1 MNIGERIGDYEIV
14 QVLGAGGMGQVYKVR
29 NVLSDRIEAM
39 KVLLPNL
46 EGDPG
51 LADRFLNE
59 IKVQAT
65 LDHPNIAKLHTA
77 MKINNQLVMVM
88 EFVDGTSLSQILQ
101 RGPLPPSA
109 AAAYSVQVLDALAY
123 AHARG
128 VIHRDIKPAN
138 LMLAAD
144 GHIKL
149 MDFGIARVQADKRL
163 TQTGS
168 TVGSLFYM
176 SPEQI
181 KGSDPDGRSDLYSLG
196 ITMYEMV
203 TGRRPFGG
211 DSDFQIMSA
220 HLQQAPMAPIEVIP
234 GIPSRLSDIIL
245 MAIEKD
251 PAARFQTA
259 EAFRAALG
267 HAFPEAVTPTKTL
280 TPVPVPIPVPMPT
293 ASPAAVPTATTMP
306 PPLPQNLPPTAPM
319 SAAPPAAAPWVVPEP
334 APRSRRGLYMA
345 LGSVVT
351 LAVLVAAV
359 VEGPKL
365 MRGGKSDAQGVTAG
379 QTAATPVATVPA
391 AVPDAAPVASAAGG
405 TPVPAPTASPAQ
417 AVAPAAVAAPATA
430 SAPVARPVPAQV
442 AVRAPVVRACAGAA
456 VPAESAS
463 GDFCAKLGSAATGGA
478 GGAGAAGSAGASGSA
493 PPPASQPVTAATAS
507 PELKELRD
515 KINRMAIRAAAAQ
528 AGVRSIE
535 QGVEQQGLGLRGDI
549 KAASIRLDYVLMEAR
564 ASLQSG
570 DVEGA
575 RNNLKYAE
583 GTVEKL
589 EKFLGQ

>member
-14 QVLGAGGMGQVYKVR
+14 QILGAGGMGQVYKVR

-51 LADRFLNE
+51 LAERFLNE

-77 MKINNQLVMVM
+77 MRTGNQLVMVM
-88 EFVDGTSLSQILQ
+88 EFVDGTSLSQVLQ
-101 RGPLPPSA
+101 RGPLPPST
-109 AAAYSVQVLDALAY
+109 AAAYAAEVLDALGY
-123 AHARG
+123 AHAHG

-138 LMLAAD
+138 IMLTS
-144 GHIKL
+144 GGQIKL
-149 MDFGIARVQADKRL
+149 MDFGIARVQANRHL

-203 TGRRPFGG
+203 TGRRPFLG

-220 HLQQAPMAPIEVIP
+220 HLEQAPMAPIEVIP
-234 GIPSRLSDIIL
+234 GIPTALSDIIL
-245 MAIEKD
+245 MAIEKE
-251 PAARFQTA
+251 PAARFQSA

-267 HAFPEAVTPTKTL
+267 SAFPAAVTPTRTMA
-280 TPVPVPIPVPMPT
+280 PI
-293 ASPAAVPTATTMP
+293 AAVPLPIITP
-306 PPLPQNLPPTAPM
+306 PPLPQE
-319 SAAPPAAAPWVVPEP
+319 APPPVAAAPWVIPP
-334 APRSRRGLYMA
+334 AAARSRRGLYMA
-345 LGSVVT
+345 LGSVLT

-359 VEGPKL
+359 IEGPKL
-365 MRGGKSDAQGVTAG
+365 MHGGAADAQQGVPASAANPSVAAPAAAP
-379 QTAATPVATVPA
+379 AATPATPQETAPAPQAAAGTTPAPTTASAPAPVAAPAQLPRPIQQPVPA
-391 AVPDAAPVASAAGG
+391 QYAFRPAQRPGQPPAEPARISQAAPVA
-405 TPVPAPTASPAQ
+405 PL
-417 AVAPAAVAAPATA
+417 APAAQPAPAAAP
-430 SAPVARPVPAQV
+430 P
-442 AVRAPVVRACAGAA
+442 
-456 VPAESAS
+456 
-463 GDFCAKLGSAATGGA
+463 
-478 GGAGAAGSAGASGSA
+478 
-493 PPPASQPVTAATAS
+493 PVTAATAS

-515 KINRMAIRAAAAQ
+515 RINRVAVRAAAAQ

-535 QGVEQQGLGLRGDI
+535 QGVQQQGFGLRGDI
-549 KAASIRLDYVLMEAR
+549 KAASIRLDYVLQEAR
-564 ASLQSG
+564 ASLQNG

-575 RNNLKYAE
+575 RNNLQYAE
-583 GTVEKL
+583 GTLQKI

>member
-14 QVLGAGGMGQVYKVR
+14 QILGAGGMGQVYKVR

-77 MKINNQLVMVM
+77 MRTGNQLVMVM
-88 EFVDGTSLSQILQ
+88 EFVDGTSLSQVLQ
-101 RGPLPPSA
+101 SGPLPPST
-109 AAAYSVQVLDALAY
+109 AAAYAAEVLDALGY
-123 AHARG
+123 AHAHG

-138 LMLAAD
+138 IMLTAA

-149 MDFGIARVQADKRL
+149 MDFGIARVQADRRL

-168 TVGSLFYM
+168 TIGSLSYL

-181 KGSDPDGRSDLYSLG
+181 KGSEPDGRSDLYSLG

-203 TGRRPFGG
+203 TGRRPFLG

-234 GIPSRLSDIIL
+234 GIPTALSEIIL
-245 MAIEKD
+245 MAIEKE
-251 PAARFQTA
+251 PAARFQSA
-259 EAFRAALG
+259 EAFRAALAS
-267 HAFPEAVTPTKTL
+267 AFPAAVTPTRTMA
-280 TPVPVPIPVPMPT
+280 PV
-293 ASPAAVPTATTMP
+293 AAVPLPVMTP
-306 PPLPQNLPPTAPM
+306 PPLPHAEPPPV
-319 SAAPPAAAPWVVPEP
+319 AAAPWVNPP
-334 APRSRRGLYMA
+334 AQARSSRRGLYMA
-345 LGSVVT
+345 LGSVLT
-351 LAVLVAAV
+351 LAVLVAAI

-365 MRGGKSDAQGVTAG
+365 MRGGAADAQGVSSS
-379 QTAATPVATVPA
+379 AATSSVPTPA
-391 AVPDAAPVASAAGG
+391 AVPETVPAPRAAESTPAPVSTPATAPESAAVSAPAPISPLSRPIQQPVPAQYAFRPAQATRAAQAAPIAQPAPAVQ
-405 TPVPAPTASPAQ
+405 PAPTA
-417 AVAPAAVAAPATA
+417 
-430 SAPVARPVPAQV
+430 
-442 AVRAPVVRACAGAA
+442 
-456 VPAESAS
+456 
-463 GDFCAKLGSAATGGA
+463 
-478 GGAGAAGSAGASGSA
+478 
-493 PPPASQPVTAATAS
+493 PPPPVTAATAS

-515 KINRMAIRAAAAQ
+515 RINRVSVRAAAAQ

-535 QGVEQQGLGLRGDI
+535 DGVQAQGLGLRGDI
-549 KAASIRLDYVLMEAR
+549 KAASIRLDYVLQEAR
-564 ASLQSG
+564 ASLQNG

-575 RNNLKYAE
+575 RNNLQYAE
-583 GTVEKL
+583 GTLQKI

>member
-77 MKINNQLVMVM
+77 MRAGNQLVMVM
-88 EFVDGTSLSQILQ
+88 EFVDGTPLSQILQ
-101 RGPLPPSA
+101 RGPLPPSS
-109 AAAYSVQVLDALAY
+109 AAAYSAQVLDALAY

-203 TGRRPFGG
+203 TGRRPFLG

-234 GIPSRLSDIIL
+234 GIPSGLSDIIL

-259 EAFRAALG
+259 EAFRGALA
-267 HAFPEAVTPTKTL
+267 HAFPAAVSPTRTM
-280 TPVPVPIPVPMPT
+280 TPVAVPIPV
-293 ASPAAVPTATTMP
+293 AVPAATVMP
-306 PPLPQNLPPTAPM
+306 PPLPLPPTAPM
-319 SAAPPAAAPWVVPEP
+319 TAASTPAAPAASPWVVPAE

-351 LAVLVAAV
+351 LAVLVGAV
-359 VEGPKL
+359 IEGPKL
-365 MRGGKSDAQGVTAG
+365 MRGGKSDAQGVTAAPAVAASPVAAPQG
-379 QTAATPVATVPA
+379 APEVTPAPAATPEPVADGSPLATPVAAAAPAITPAPAPEQPFRPIQRA
-391 AVPDAAPVASAAGG
+391 AVPVQNAAPPQQV
-405 TPVPAPTASPAQ
+405 AQ
-417 AVAPAAVAAPATA
+417 AIPVQPIPQAAPAAPA
-430 SAPVARPVPAQV
+430 
-442 AVRAPVVRACAGAA
+442 
-456 VPAESAS
+456 
-463 GDFCAKLGSAATGGA
+463 
-478 GGAGAAGSAGASGSA
+478 
-493 PPPASQPVTAATAS
+493 QPVTAATAS
-507 PELKELRD
+507 RELKELRD
-515 KINRMAIRAAAAQ
+515 KINRISVRGAAAQ

-535 QGVEQQGLGLRGDI
+535 QGLDRQGLGLRGDI
-549 KAASIRLDYVLMEAR
+549 KAATIRLDYVLQEAR
-564 ASLQSG
+564 AALQNG

-583 GTVEKL
+583 GTRLEKI

>member
-88 EFVDGTSLSQILQ
+88 EFVDGTSLSTILL

-109 AAAYSVQVLDALAY
+109 AAGYAAQVLDALAY

-234 GIPSRLSDIIL
+234 GIPSGLSDIIL

-267 HAFPEAVTPTKTL
+267 HAFPEAVSATKTL
-280 TPVPVPIPVPMPT
+280 TPMPVPVAMPT
-293 ASPAAVPTATTMP
+293 PTMMP

-319 SAAPPAAAPWVVPEP
+319 TAANAAAPPAASPWVVQEA

-345 LGSVVT
+345 LGSIVT
-351 LAVLVAAV
+351 LGVLIGAVI
-359 VEGPKL
+359 EGPKL
-365 MRGGKSDAQGVTAG
+365 MRGGKSDAQGVAAG
-379 QTAATPVATVPA
+379 QAAGTAPAVAVVPEPTPAAPLASATPEAGAVPANSATPAPTPAPEQSSQPRREIPRDYPIVQNNGPLYQAPPPRQVAQAVPVQQAAPVQQATPVQQA
-391 AVPDAAPVASAAGG
+391 APVQQAQVAQAAPVAA
-405 TPVPAPTASPAQ
+405 
-417 AVAPAAVAAPATA
+417 
-430 SAPVARPVPAQV
+430 
-442 AVRAPVVRACAGAA
+442 
-456 VPAESAS
+456 
-463 GDFCAKLGSAATGGA
+463 
-478 GGAGAAGSAGASGSA
+478 
-493 PPPASQPVTAATAS
+493 QPVTAATAS

-515 KINRMAIRAAAAQ
+515 KINRVSVRGAAAQ

-535 QGVEQQGLGLRGDI
+535 QGLERQGLGLRGDI

-583 GTVEKL
+583 GTVEKI

>member
-65 LDHPNIAKLHTA
+65 LEHPNIAKLHTA
-77 MKINNQLVMVM
+77 MKVNNQLVMVM
-88 EFVDGTSLSQILQ
+88 EFVDGTPLSQILL

-109 AAAYSVQVLDALAY
+109 AAGYSAQVLDALAY

-138 LMLAAD
+138 IMLAAD
-144 GHIKL
+144 GHVKL

-220 HLQQAPMAPIEVIP
+220 HLGQAPMAPIEVIP
-234 GIPSRLSDIIL
+234 GIPSGLSDIIL

-251 PAARFQTA
+251 PAGRFQTA

-267 HAFPEAVTPTKTL
+267 HAFPEAVTVTKTL
-280 TPVPVPIPVPMPT
+280 TPVPVPVSLPSSTAAQAGIPT
-293 ASPAAVPTATTMP
+293 ASSSSIGMP

-319 SAAPPAAAPWVVPEP
+319 TAVNAPVAAAPWVVPEA

-345 LGSVVT
+345 LGSIVT

-359 VEGPKL
+359 LEGPKL

-379 QTAATPVATVPA
+379 QQAFATTPAAAAPA
-391 AVPDAAPVASAAGG
+391 AVPDAAPVVPATPEAVA
-405 TPVPAPTASPAQ
+405 TPVPAAAPEQPFRPIPRAASPVQNSAPPQQVAQ
-417 AVAPAAVAAPATA
+417 AVPVQQAPQAQQAAP
-430 SAPVARPVPAQV
+430 PA
-442 AVRAPVVRACAGAA
+442 
-456 VPAESAS
+456 
-463 GDFCAKLGSAATGGA
+463 
-478 GGAGAAGSAGASGSA
+478 
-493 PPPASQPVTAATAS
+493 QPVTAATAS

-515 KINRMAIRAAAAQ
+515 KINRVSVRAAAAQ

-535 QGVEQQGLGLRGDI
+535 QGVERQGLGLRGDI
-549 KAASIRLDYVLMEAR
+549 KAASIRLDYLLMEAR
-564 ASLQSG
+564 ASLQNG

-575 RNNLKYAE
+575 RNNLQYAE

>member
-88 EFVDGTSLSQILQ
+88 EFVDGTSLSTVLL
-101 RGPLPPSA
+101 RGPLPPSVA
-109 AAAYSVQVLDALAY
+109 AGYAAQVLDALAY

-181 KGSDPDGRSDLYSLG
+181 KGSGSGTGRSDLYSLG

-220 HLQQAPMAPIEVIP
+220 HLGQAPMAPIEVIP
-234 GIPSRLSDIIL
+234 GIPSGLSAIL
-245 MAIEKD
+245 
-251 PAARFQTA
+251 F
-259 EAFRAALG
+259 
-267 HAFPEAVTPTKTL
+267 
-280 TPVPVPIPVPMPT
+280 
-293 ASPAAVPTATTMP
+293 
-306 PPLPQNLPPTAPM
+306 
-319 SAAPPAAAPWVVPEP
+319 
-334 APRSRRGLYMA
+334 
-345 LGSVVT
+345 
-351 LAVLVAAV
+351 
-359 VEGPKL
+359 
-365 MRGGKSDAQGVTAG
+365 
-379 QTAATPVATVPA
+379 
-391 AVPDAAPVASAAGG
+391 
-405 TPVPAPTASPAQ
+405 
-417 AVAPAAVAAPATA
+417 
-430 SAPVARPVPAQV
+430 
-442 AVRAPVVRACAGAA
+442 
-456 VPAESAS
+456 
-463 GDFCAKLGSAATGGA
+463 
-478 GGAGAAGSAGASGSA
+478 
-493 PPPASQPVTAATAS
+493 
-507 PELKELRD
+507 
-515 KINRMAIRAAAAQ
+515 
-528 AGVRSIE
+528 
-535 QGVEQQGLGLRGDI
+535 
-549 KAASIRLDYVLMEAR
+549 
-564 ASLQSG
+564 
-570 DVEGA
+570 
-575 RNNLKYAE
+575 
-583 GTVEKL
+583 
-589 EKFLGQ
+589 

>member
-1 MNIGERIGDYEIV
+1 
-14 QVLGAGGMGQVYKVR
+14 
-29 NVLSDRIEAM
+29 M

-77 MKINNQLVMVM
+77 MKVNNQLVMVM
-88 EFVDGTSLSQILQ
+88 EFVDGTSLATILL

-196 ITMYEMV
+196 ITMYERV

-220 HLQQAPMAPIEVIP
+220 HLGEAPMAPIEVIP
-234 GIPSRLSDIIL
+234 GIPSGLSDIIL

-251 PAARFQTA
+251 PGARFQTA

-267 HAFPEAVTPTKTL
+267 HAFPEAVSATKTM
-280 TPVPVPIPVPMPT
+280 TPMAVPVAI
-293 ASPAAVPTATTMP
+293 PTATMMP
-306 PPLPQNLPPTAPM
+306 PPLPQNLPPTVPM
-319 SAAPPAAAPWVVPEP
+319 TAASATPAAAPWVVPES

-345 LGSVVT
+345 LGSIVT
-351 LAVLVAAV
+351 LAVLVGAV
-359 VEGPKL
+359 IEGPKL
-365 MRGGKSDAQGVTAG
+365 MRGGKSDAQGVAAS
-379 QTAATPVATVPA
+379 QQAVAATPVAAAPA
-391 AVPDAAPVASAAGG
+391 AVPDAGPVASASPE
-405 TPVPAPTASPAQ
+405 PVAN
-417 AVAPAAVAAPATA
+417 AAPVGA
-430 SAPVARPVPAQV
+430 SAPVATPAPVSA
-442 AVRAPVVRACAGAA
+442 RAPEQPFPPIPR
-456 VPAESAS
+456 PASSAQN
-463 GDFCAKLGSAATGGA
+463 
-478 GGAGAAGSAGASGSA
+478 SA
-493 PPPASQPVTAATAS
+493 PPQQVAQAVPFQQAQQAQAPTPAAQPVTAATAS

-515 KINRMAIRAAAAQ
+515 KINRVSVRGAAAQ

-535 QGVEQQGLGLRGDI
+535 QGLDRQGLGLRGDI

-575 RNNLKYAE
+575 RNNLQYAE

>member
-1 MNIGERIGDYEIV
+1 MNIGERIGDYEII
-14 QVLGAGGMGQVYKVR
+14 QILGAGGMGQVYKVR
-29 NVLSDRIEAM
+29 NILSHRIEAM

-77 MKINNQLVMVM
+77 MRAGNQLVMVM
-88 EFVDGTSLSQILQ
+88 EFVDGTSLSQVLQ
-101 RGPLPPSA
+101 SGPLPPST
-109 AAAYSVQVLDALAY
+109 AAAYAAEVLDALGY
-123 AHARG
+123 AHAHG

-138 LMLAAD
+138 IMLTS
-144 GHIKL
+144 GGQIKL
-149 MDFGIARVQADKRL
+149 MDFGIARVQADRHL

-181 KGSDPDGRSDLYSLG
+181 KGGDPDGRSDLYSLG

-203 TGRRPFGG
+203 TGRRPFLG

-234 GIPSRLSDIIL
+234 GIPTVLSDIIL
-245 MAIEKD
+245 MAIEKE
-251 PAARFQTA
+251 PAARFQSA
-259 EAFRAALG
+259 GAFRAALAS
-267 HAFPEAVTPTKTL
+267 AFPAAVTPTRTML
-280 TPVPVPIPVPMPT
+280 PVTAAPVAGTALPIIT
-293 ASPAAVPTATTMP
+293 P
-306 PPLPQNLPPTAPM
+306 PPLPRAEPPPA
-319 SAAPPAAAPWVVPEP
+319 AAAPWVIPP
-334 APRSRRGLYMA
+334 APARSRRGLYMA

-365 MRGGKSDAQGVTAG
+365 MHGGAADAQGVPAS
-379 QTAATPVATVPA
+379 AATSPVPTPVATQTATPDTAPA
-391 AVPDAAPVASAAGG
+391 PQVAAESTPAPVSTPAPAPVAAAVS
-405 TPVPAPTASPAQ
+405 TPVATPARPSVQ
-417 AVAPAAVAAPATA
+417 AIRPIQQ
-430 SAPVARPVPAQV
+430 PVPAQY
-442 AVRAPVVRACAGAA
+442 AFRPAQPPAQPARAAQAAPVTQAA
-456 VPAESAS
+456 PFGQPAPAVQVGQTFQS
-463 GDFCAKLGSAATGGA
+463 
-478 GGAGAAGSAGASGSA
+478 
-493 PPPASQPVTAATAS
+493 PPAPARTPVTAATAS

-515 KINRMAIRAAAAQ
+515 RINRVSVRAAAAQ

-535 QGVEQQGLGLRGDI
+535 QGIQQQGLGLRGDI
-549 KAASIRLDYVLMEAR
+549 KAASIRLDYLLQEAR
-564 ASLQSG
+564 GSLQNG

-575 RNNLKYAE
+575 RNNLQYAE
-583 GTVEKL
+583 GTL
-589 EKFLGQ
+589 QTIEKFLGQ

>member
-101 RGPLPPSA
+101 SGPLPPSA

-220 HLQQAPMAPIEVIP
+220 HLGQAPMAPIEVIP
-234 GIPSRLSDIIL
+234 GIPSALSEIIL

-267 HAFPEAVTPTKTL
+267 HAFPEALSPSKTL
-280 TPVPVPIPVPMPT
+280 TPLPMPM
-293 ASPAAVPTATTMP
+293 ASPAAVASGVPTATMMP
-306 PPLPQNLPPTAPM
+306 PPLPQNLPPTVPMTAVNVPGAPL
-319 SAAPPAAAPWVVPEP
+319 PTAAPWVVPEP

-345 LGSVVT
+345 LGSIVT
-351 LAVLVAAV
+351 LAVLVGAV
-359 VEGPKL
+359 IEGPKL
-365 MRGGKSDAQGVTAG
+365 MRGGKSDAQGGASG
-379 QTAATPVATVPA
+379 QQAVATTPPVEAAPAATPAAT
-391 AVPDAAPVASAAGG
+391 PDAAPVAAAS
-405 TPVPAPTASPAQ
+405 PDPAAAPTGANASVATS
-417 AVAPAAVAAPATA
+417 APAATAVAAPEQ
-430 SAPVARPVPAQV
+430 PFRPIP
-442 AVRAPVVRACAGAA
+442 RR
-456 VPAESAS
+456 ESFS
-463 GDFCAKLGSAATGGA
+463 PS
-478 GGAGAAGSAGASGSA
+478 SA
-493 PPPASQPVTAATAS
+493 PPQQVAQAVQVQQFQAAAQNPAQPAAAQPVTAATAS

-515 KINRMAIRAAAAQ
+515 KINRMAVRASAAQ

-535 QGVEQQGLGLRGDI
+535 QGLDRQGLGLRGDI

-575 RNNLKYAE
+575 RNNLQYAQ
-583 GTVEKL
+583 GTVEKI

>member
-29 NVLSDRIEAM
+29 NVLSDRVEAM

-77 MKINNQLVMVM
+77 MKVGNQLVMVM
-88 EFVDGTSLSQILQ
+88 EFVDGTSLSTILQ

-109 AAAYSVQVLDALAY
+109 AAGYAAQVLDALAY

-181 KGSDPDGRSDLYSLG
+181 KGNDPDGRSDLYSLG

-234 GIPSRLSDIIL
+234 GIPAGLSDIIL

-259 EAFRAALG
+259 EAFRGALG
-267 HAFPEAVTPTKTL
+267 HAFPAAVSPTRTM
-280 TPVPVPIPVPMPT
+280 TPVAIPV
-293 ASPAAVPTATTMP
+293 AVPAATVMP
-306 PPLPQNLPPTAPM
+306 PPLPLSPTAPLTAA
-319 SAAPPAAAPWVVPEP
+319 SATPAASPWVVPAE

-345 LGSVVT
+345 LGSVLT
-351 LAVLVAAV
+351 LAVLVGAV
-359 VEGPKL
+359 IEGPKL
-365 MRGGKSDAQGVTAG
+365 MRGGKSDAQGVTPAPAV
-379 QTAATPVATVPA
+379 AA
-391 AVPDAAPVASAAGG
+391 
-405 TPVPAPTASPAQ
+405 TPVPAPEATVASVSATPEPVAVPAATPAATPAPAPEQRFRPIPRTAAPVQNTAPAQ
-417 AVAPAAVAAPATA
+417 QAPLAQAPAAPA
-430 SAPVARPVPAQV
+430 
-442 AVRAPVVRACAGAA
+442 
-456 VPAESAS
+456 
-463 GDFCAKLGSAATGGA
+463 
-478 GGAGAAGSAGASGSA
+478 
-493 PPPASQPVTAATAS
+493 QPVTAATAP

-515 KINRMAIRAAAAQ
+515 KINRVSVRAAAAQ

-535 QGVEQQGLGLRGDI
+535 QGLDRQGLGLRGDI

-564 ASLQSG
+564 ASLQNG

-575 RNNLKYAE
+575 RNNLQYAE
-583 GTVEKL
+583 GTVEKI